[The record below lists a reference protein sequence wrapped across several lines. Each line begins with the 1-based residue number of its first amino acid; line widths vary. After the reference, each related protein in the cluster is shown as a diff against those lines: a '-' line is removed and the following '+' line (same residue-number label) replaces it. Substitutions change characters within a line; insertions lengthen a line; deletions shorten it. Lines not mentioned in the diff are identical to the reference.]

1 MTQSSTLHPN
11 IPLQLIQNLITTT
24 LYSPPDQTLLTFL
37 PKTTTLNNQ
46 STKTVMYTLT
56 EPSTVLKTF
65 YFILFNIDYVN
76 NPHISTCLLFL
87 PQLFACTVRN
97 AKRVNLRHNNNLAH
111 SIFRGTTT
119 SKQAPF
125 PTLLNSCYSSPH
137 SPHHY
142 TPPLNSNS
150 NRDYMSSQITV
161 VDNYNLSLSTYPFVR
176 C

>member
-24 LYSPPDQTLLTFL
+24 LYSPPDQTLLTFP

-76 NPHISTCLLFL
+76 NPRISTCLLFL

-137 SPHHY
+137 SPYH
-142 TPPLNSNS
+142 
-150 NRDYMSSQITV
+150 
-161 VDNYNLSLSTYPFVR
+161 
-176 C
+176 